1 MTAWPLDNTEYTA
14 EQIGAWSGTRT
25 RGVFSAEGCFAVTAA
40 GGFGIQIAPGLAWLK
55 AAEYWGIAVLEKA
68 ATAKQI
74 EVGSGLLPR
83 YVAVV
88 LQYDKT
94 ANEARLALRYGDY
107 SNAPAKPQPLRNE
120 YFDEVIL
127 ASILQPAA
135 AVEITQ
141 ADIAD
146 ERLNEAMCG
155 LMRDGVTGLPTAQLF
170 AQARAQLDGYASEF
184 ELWFAHIK
192 GQLDKDA
199 AGHLQQQ
206 VDALAGEVQV
216 FACTLL
222 AGGWTASGTVYTQT
236 VTCPGLLAAYDLE
249 APQVPS
255 TGVKAT
261 DTALKDG
268 LDVLCAAGN
277 CGVTLD
283 GQLKWTC
290 YGSRPTVDLPLR
302 LRRAVVGGTQNA
314 GGSEEEV

>member
-1 MTAWPLDNTEYTA
+1 MAFERKIWKNRQSEHPNRRKL
-14 EQIGAWSGTRT
+14 
-25 RGVFSAEGCFAVTAA
+25 TAA
-40 GGFGIQIAPGLAWLK
+40 GNEGEYDVERAEGLILEDGDPFDQDTMNNLEGRIAA
-55 AAEYWGIAVLEKA
+55 GIAQTDL
-68 ATAKQI
+68 
-74 EVGSGLLPR
+74 
-83 YVAVV
+83 
-88 LQYDKT
+88 
-94 ANEARLALRYGDY
+94 
-107 SNAPAKPQPLRNE
+107 
-120 YFDEVIL
+120 
-127 ASILQPAA
+127 
-135 AVEITQ
+135 
-141 ADIAD
+141 
-146 ERLNEAMCG
+146 
-155 LMRDGVTGLPTAQLF
+155 
-170 AQARAQLDGYASEF
+170 
-184 ELWFAHIK
+184 
-192 GQLDKDA
+192 
-199 AGHLQQQ
+199 
-206 VDALAGEVQV
+206 